1 MKIEREIMVNLNLT
15 NHERHALALVDV
27 LLLRL
32 QEKFT
37 DDTKLQSPNSGEL
50 LEIEELSRVRGV
62 LGMLHDN
69 SVLRE
74 FE

>member
-37 DDTKLQSPNSGEL
+37 NDTKLQSPNSGEL

>member
-27 LLLRL
+27 LLLHL